1 MSHRPL
7 FLFLDQIPT
16 IMENII
22 TSVAL
27 AVSVAGL
34 GYLKMEQMDRLEAKS
49 MAEEAARIEAEAQMQ
64 ADEDLAS
71 RAQFEV
77 PHDSDAESVAIDIV
91 LDGTTSYDMESDSL
105 SFAWKQLEG
114 PSVTLSEDAPGLS
127 SFKAG
132 AGTYTFELTVTDNY
146 GAATTGQARLAVMPE
161 PNNPPEV
168 AMSVYTRPASEE

>member
-1 MSHRPL
+1 MGRRGKRGKKSQKKSSGNNGGLSEELLHNHN
-7 FLFLDQIPT
+7 
-16 IMENII
+16 EN
-22 TSVAL
+22 
-27 AVSVAGL
+27 
-34 GYLKMEQMDRLEAKS
+34 
-49 MAEEAARIEAEAQMQ
+49 
-64 ADEDLAS
+64 
-71 RAQFEV
+71 
-77 PHDSDAESVAIDIV
+77 DSDND
-91 LDGTTSYDMESDSL
+91 YDMESDSL

-161 PNNPPEV
+161 PNSAPEV